1 MSDKVTV
8 INVLPVAQT
17 VAGYGQA
24 APGEELQVDG
34 RVAIHLLKSEAW
46 EEPKPQKK
54 TAGRAAGQKTLAKTP
69 ADDKGAERKVTDG
82 AD

>member
-1 MSDKVTV
+1 MSGKVTV
-8 INVLPVAQT
+8 FNVSPVTQT
-17 VAGYGQA
+17 VSGYGRA

-54 TAGRAAGQKTLAKTP
+54 NAGRAAGKTTLAETP